1 MVMAISVLY
10 PAGSRGT
17 KIELDTLPAD
27 IISTIWQLSSVAG
40 GTFSIRTTLGGTDSG
55 NVLDSNLDYLT
66 IWLPPAE
73 EFGIRT
79 RHGLTNERTTEWTTK
94 VFFDSRGHLNSH
106 EKYLALSGISGVD
119 NV

>member
-1 MVMAISVLY
+1 MVMAISVFY

-17 KIELDTLPAD
+17 KIELDSLPAN
-27 IISTIWQLSSVAG
+27 IISTIWELSSVAG
-40 GTFSIRTTLGGTDSG
+40 GVFSIRTTSGGTNSG

-79 RHGLTNERTTEWTTK
+79 RHGLSTGGPTAWTTK
-94 VFFDSRGHLNSH
+94 VSFDSRGRLNSY
-106 EKYLALSGISGVD
+106 EKYLALSNISGVD